1 MGILYEAYLL
11 AHMDLLD
18 IQMAR
23 FKADRIIRANP
34 NNGAWT
40 LLMCIYVEFALD
52 LVEYQNKY
60 I

>member
-34 NNGAWT
+34 HNGAWT
-40 LLMCIYVEFALD
+40 LLMCINVEFPLD
-52 LVEYQNKY
+52 LVES
-60 I
+60 

>member
-34 NNGAWT
+34 NNGACT
-40 LLMCIYVEFALD
+40 LLMCINVEFAPD
-52 LVEYQNKY
+52 LVQSRTKY

>member
-1 MGILYEAYLL
+1 MDIYYEAYLL

-34 NNGAWT
+34 NNGACT
-40 LLMCIYVEFALD
+40 LLMCIDVEFAAD
-52 LVEYQNKY
+52 LVQS
-60 I
+60 

>member
-34 NNGAWT
+34 NNGACT
-40 LLMCIYVEFALD
+40 LLMCSDVEFAPD
-52 LVEYQNKY
+52 EVQSQIKY

>member
-1 MGILYEAYLL
+1 
-11 AHMDLLD
+11 MDLLD

-34 NNGAWT
+34 NNGACT
-40 LLMCIYVEFALD
+40 LLMCIDVEFAPD
-52 LVEYQNKY
+52 FVQSQTKY

>member
-1 MGILYEAYLL
+1 MGIYYEAYLL

-34 NNGAWT
+34 NNGACT
-40 LLMCIYVEFALD
+40 LLMCSDVEFAPD
-52 LVEYQNKY
+52 EVQSQIKY